1 MWGGGVWE
9 AGVAPEESPWI
20 GTVGIIWQPS
30 NVFPETTSASGGNRR
45 RLRIEWAVLESNQ

>member
-20 GTVGIIWQPS
+20 GTMGIIRQPS
-30 NVFPETTSASGGNRR
+30 NAFPETTNASGGNRR